1 VPYFRKG
8 LVVNSEKEQIK
19 IWRRNFPLFVEQIFK
34 VKPTGQQL
42 EFLSGLCEMVWAK
55 LKLHTW
61 NTKGKEP
68 YGSITDRDRKLNS
81 MFGTSIMSGVGTGK
95 GTVASWL
102 IIWFLTCFPNP
113 KIVVTS
119 SSAKQLGIT
128 LWAELA
134 KWHDRCALKDWFTLQ
149 SDKFYLTEKEGK
161 TWFAATRTANTKNSP
176 DEQAETLA
184 GLHEDFLLI
193 IADEASGIPD
203 PVFRPLESTLTR
215 KCNLCCLFFNPT
227 KSKGFAID
235 THYKDRDNWFQFRW
249 DAELSPQVTKDSIER
264 LSRKYGRDSNT
275 FRIRVKGLP
284 PTSGENHIIPWD
296 YIESAVDKELEPLAD
311 DILMYSLDVGA
322 GGDDNVILPIR
333 GPVVLPLMVSNSDD
347 SRVLTSWAV
356 DKVAVGEPRICL
368 VDNIGV
374 GWAVVGSLREKIPAD
389 ACDIIEV
396 NVANT
401 AFNPHRY
408 FRLRDELW
416 WRLRESFEAGQ
427 LSIPNDAL
435 LMGDLNSPRYEEV
448 AGKIKVET
456 KKDMKTRGIDSPN
469 RADALMMTRIYTPD
483 VLRKLHEMGGL
494 GNHKKKKKSNV
505 TWRTL

>member
-1 VPYFRKG
+1 V
-8 LVVNSEKEQIK
+8 SAEKDQIK
-19 IWRRNFPLFVEQIFK
+19 IWRRDIPLFIWQVFK
-34 VKPTGQQL
+34 VKPTGQQIV
-42 EFLSGLCEMVWAK
+42 FLNSLCDMVWAK
-55 LKLHTW
+55 LKLYTW
-61 NTKGKEP
+61 NTKGTEP
-68 YGSITDRDRKLNS
+68 HGAVTDYDRKLNR
-81 MFGTSIMSGVGTGK
+81 MFGQSVMAGVGTGK
-95 GTVASWL
+95 GACAAWL

-113 KIVVTS
+113 KIVITS

-134 KWHDRCALKDWFTLQ
+134 KWHERCALKDWFTYQ
-149 SDKFYLTEKEGK
+149 SDKFYLTEKEGH

-215 KCNLCCLFFNPT
+215 KCNLCLLFFNPT
-227 KSKGFAID
+227 KSRGFAHD
-235 THYKDRDNWFQFRW
+235 TQYKDRENWMQHRW
-249 DAELSPQVTKDSIER
+249 DAEECSLVTVDSIER
-264 LSRKYGRDSNT
+264 LARKYGRDSNT

-284 PTSGENHIIPWD
+284 PTSGENHVIPWD
-296 YIESAVDKELEPLAD
+296 YIESAVERELEPVD
-311 DILMYSLDVGA
+311 DDVLIYSLDVGA
-322 GGDDNVILPIR
+322 GGDDNVILPLR
-333 GPVVLPLMVSNSDD
+333 GPLVMPLMVSNSDD
-347 SRVLTSWAV
+347 SRVLTNWAV
-356 DKVAVGEPRICL
+356 DKVATGEPRVCL

-396 NVANT
+396 NVSNT

-416 WRLRESFEAGQ
+416 WRLRIALEDGQ
-427 LSIPNDAL
+427 LSLPNDPL

-456 KKDMKTRGIDSPN
+456 KKDMKSRGIDSPN

-483 VLRKLHEMGGL
+483 ILRKLHEMGGL
-494 GNHKKKKKSNV
+494 GQRKKRKKSNV
-505 TWRTL
+505 SWKTL

>member
-1 VPYFRKG
+1 V
-8 LVVNSEKEQIK
+8 SAETDQIK
-19 IWRRNFPLFVEQIFK
+19 IWRKDPVRFVKQVFHASPSEQQ
-34 VKPTGQQL
+34 VV
-42 EFLSGLCEMVWAK
+42 FLNSLCEMVWAK
-55 LKLHTW
+55 LKVHAH
-61 NTKGKEP
+61 NTKGTEP
-68 YGSITDRDRKLNS
+68 YGPISDNDRRLNR
-81 MFGTSIMSGVGTGK
+81 MFGQSVMAGVGTGK
-95 GTVASWL
+95 GASAAWI
-102 IIWFLTCFPNP
+102 IIWFLTCFPSP

-134 KWHDRCALKDWFTLQ
+134 KWHAKCELKDWFTWQ
-149 SDKFYLTEKEGK
+149 SDKFYLTESEGK
-161 TWFAATRTANTKNSP
+161 IAFAATRTSNTKNSP

-215 KCNLCCLFFNPT
+215 KCNMCLLFFNPT
-227 KSKGFAID
+227 RSKGFALD
-235 THYKDRDNWFQFRW
+235 TQFKDRENWMQHRW
-249 DAELSPQVTKDSIER
+249 DAEDCSLVTKDSIER
-264 LSRKYGRDSNT
+264 LERKYGRDSNT

-296 YIESAVDKELEPLAD
+296 YIESAVDRELEPLAD

-333 GPVVLPLMVSNSDD
+333 GPLVLPLMVSNSDD

-456 KKDMKTRGIDSPN
+456 KKDMKARGVDSPN
-469 RADALMMTRIYTPD
+469 RADALMMTRIYTAD
-483 VLRKLHEMGGL
+483 TLRKLHEMGGL
-494 GNHKKKKKSNV
+494 GVKKKKKKDGLS
-505 TWRTL
+505 WRTI